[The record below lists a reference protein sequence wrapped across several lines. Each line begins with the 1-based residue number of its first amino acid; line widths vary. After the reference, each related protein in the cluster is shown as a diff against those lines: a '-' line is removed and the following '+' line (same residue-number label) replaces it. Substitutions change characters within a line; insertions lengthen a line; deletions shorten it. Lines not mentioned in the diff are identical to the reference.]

1 MKDDILEF
9 IDIVREYKD
18 YILEEFKNKNYKKNF
33 NKKILIVLK
42 ILIIA
47 NALKNDKA
55 YIGLNTLG
63 FGVLFIILNMKI
75 YYKNFLDN
83 EKYLEF
89 LKDDKSYKKIIGKVL
104 MEGIELLTFSLS
116 FFLELFLLEKLNYSN
131 IKIYFYFLSY
141 VLILFS
147 FSKLVV
153 CIEDIRYWVKSVY
166 TYLIVGIIILI
177 FNTLF
182 GTWFTFI
189 CFFYLMN
196 YLIINSFKKK
206 RRIEELVL
214 EKIDKKFRIN
224 IEDNNFKVE
233 EINNL
238 NQPIRKNT
246 EDENNY
252 TITEVIR
259 YFLIFVISRTK
270 EKIKEN
276 PDLYLEKSKP
286 LRNVMKLIKYEFKEK
301 KVFYTGIF
309 FGSLTLSV
317 VIPIFVKVPKEIVAL
332 SLLAFSTI
340 ILQLQNNKRFSDI
353 FTGNKGY
360 ILMLTNSSN
369 LEIII
374 SKLITEFL
382 EILTI
387 FIALGLLN
395 RVLFTEGKG
404 YILIVIITFL
414 GASSSLKL
422 VYVLKNKITKSNNKI
437 IYSIIASPFYGVFS
451 SIFFSEN
458 NGFLKI
464 AYLYGIIS
472 MTSFV
477 MSKTDFE

>member
-1 MKDDILEF
+1 M
-9 IDIVREYKD
+9 
-18 YILEEFKNKNYKKNF
+18 
-33 NKKILIVLK
+33 
-42 ILIIA
+42 
-47 NALKNDKA
+47 
-55 YIGLNTLG
+55 G
-63 FGVLFIILNMKI
+63 
-75 YYKNFLDN
+75 
-83 EKYLEF
+83 
-89 LKDDKSYKKIIGKVL
+89 
-104 MEGIELLTFSLS
+104 
-116 FFLELFLLEKLNYSN
+116 
-131 IKIYFYFLSY
+131 
-141 VLILFS
+141 
-147 FSKLVV
+147 
-153 CIEDIRYWVKSVY
+153 
-166 TYLIVGIIILI
+166 
-177 FNTLF
+177 
-182 GTWFTFI
+182 
-189 CFFYLMN
+189 
-196 YLIINSFKKK
+196 LIINSFKKK

-233 EINNL
+233 EINDL

-276 PDLYLEKSKP
+276 PDFYLEKSKP

-477 MSKTDFE
+477 MGKTDFE